1 VLLLALALTCAAL
14 GFTACGGGGNGFFG
28 QQVQNYTVTITGTS
42 GALSHT
48 TTVTLTVQ

>member
-1 VLLLALALTCAAL
+1 MLLALALTCAAL

-48 TTVTLTVQ
+48 TTVTLTVE